1 MLGQTAMIYMSD
13 VMIFGKVLLGIFLL
27 LLLASYLFS
36 KLNVPIS
43 VLFTTWLSAA
53 AAFAL
58 LVVLVLM
65 PGIKSDEVAL
75 GKRWLEECTLVEK
88 FERHTLREPT
98 NRLQCHGVEEQVDAS
113 DYQTFTVAY
122 LEREDRDPR

>member
-1 MLGQTAMIYMSD
+1 MIYMSD

-36 KLNVPIS
+36 KLNVPIA
-43 VLFTTWLSAA
+43 VLLTTWLSAA

-65 PGIKSDEVAL
+65 PGIKKDEVAL

-122 LEREDRDPR
+122 LERGEGDSR

>member
-1 MLGQTAMIYMSD
+1 MIYMSD

-36 KLNVPIS
+36 KLNVPIA

-58 LVVLVLM
+58 LVVLVLKRRGSRTM
-65 PGIKSDEVAL
+65 RLPGK
-75 GKRWLEECTLVEK
+75 TL
-88 FERHTLREPT
+88 
-98 NRLQCHGVEEQVDAS
+98 A
-113 DYQTFTVAY
+113 
-122 LEREDRDPR
+122 

>member
-1 MLGQTAMIYMSD
+1 MSD

-36 KLNVPIS
+36 KLNVPIA

-65 PGIKSDEVAL
+65 PGIKNDEVAL
-75 GKRWLEECTLVEK
+75 GTRWLEECTLVEK

-122 LEREDRDPR
+122 LERGEGDSR